1 MLAALDNE
9 VIFKKAFTD
18 KIVFEEFVKDVIGID
33 VKVGVIET
41 EKRFSPKLAYVDFEL
56 DIFAE
61 TLDKRMI
68 IEIQKIEYDHNFD
81 RFLHYFLMAIAEL
94 QRTSKE
100 YKMAKTVYT
109 IVILTAP
116 YKIVDKMGNAIKN
129 EVLISELN
137 PKNLKGDVVPVYG
150 HKLVFLN
157 SYYKDGE
164 TPQPVRDWLDLIR
177 ESIDNPVTPNINLQK
192 KGIQRANFLIDID
205 NLTPRERE
213 KQKLAETAKVAKK
226 LYEDDARAEGEAKGE
241 ARGKARGVEIG
252 EKNKTDAGIKKALQR
267 GKLSVEEIAEDFDVS
282 VEYVLNIQKNK

>member
-192 KGIQRANFLIDID
+192 TGIQRANFLIDID

-226 LYEDDARAEGEAKGE
+226 LYEDDARAEGE
-241 ARGKARGVEIG
+241 ARGVEIG

>member
-192 KGIQRANFLIDID
+192 TGIQRANFLIDID

-226 LYEDDARAEGEAKGE
+226 LYEDDARAEGEA
-241 ARGKARGVEIG
+241 RGVEIG
-252 EKNKTDAGIKKALQR
+252 EKNKTDAGIQKALQR
-267 GKLSVEEIAEDFDVS
+267 GKLTIEEIAEDFDVPI
-282 VEYVLNIQKNK
+282 EYVLNIQKNK